1 MQYSAL
7 MAVITTMRF
16 ITVPLMV
23 DQQLHAAAVST
34 VVAIEIGTDMP
45 TPYVQKQQLNVVLH
59 IL

>member
-1 MQYSAL
+1 